1 MNTNIIIAISIVV
14 AWFTFLIIYGII
26 SVKKKHK
33 KITFA
38 LITYINNYKNLLK
51 LLESENV
58 NMSTSEEFNTLKEFY
73 DLITEYCCVVIELD
87 DENILAEIEKYEYG
101 FNFRLMKKVG
111 IDLDF
116 IELSNILLI
125 DFICSLLKSKVI
137 KNENLENIL
146 KELNYM

>member
-1 MNTNIIIAISIVV
+1 MELFQLRKNI
-14 AWFTFLIIYGII
+14 
-26 SVKKKHK
+26 K
-33 KITFA
+33 KIAFA
-38 LITYINNYKNLLK
+38 LIAYINNYKNLLK

-58 NMSTSEEFNTLKEFY
+58 DMSTSEEFNTLKEFY

-101 FNFRLMKKVG
+101 FNFRLMKKAG

-137 KNENLENIL
+137 KNENLEKIF